1 MSTIRIVTDSTADL
15 PAELRKSLG
24 VEMVPLEVLFGEE
37 SFLDSVTIGPD
48 EFYSKL
54 AVSHQLPKTSQ
65 PSTLSFKEMYERI
78 LAETPG
84 ATIISIHLSASLSG
98 TYQSAVIGSTMVE
111 TADGSEPDITVIDSK
126 SASIG
131 IGVLVRRAAEMVQR
145 GCSKEEIL
153 QEVER
158 LRAETKIY
166 FLVDT
171 LEFLQKGGR
180 IGRAS
185 AVLGSLLN
193 IKPILAIDDDGFVTS
208 VDKVRGQKKAMARI
222 IELIGQSFT
231 EQEPLVMTIAYAQR
245 REMADE
251 LAVMMKER
259 YNIALEYLFELGPV
273 IGTHAGPGTVG
284 LFMHRV

>member
-1 MSTIRIVTDSTADL
+1 MSTIRIVTDSTADM
-15 PAELRKSLG
+15 PADLRKSLG
-24 VEMVPLEVLFGEE
+24 IEMVPLEVIFGEE
-37 SFLDSVTIGPD
+37 SFLDSVTLGPD

-54 AVSHQLPKTSQ
+54 AASDQMPKTSQ
-65 PSTLSFKEMYERI
+65 PSTLSFKETYERI
-78 LAETPG
+78 LAETPN
-84 ATIISIHLSASLSG
+84 ASIISIHLSASLSG

-131 IGVLVRRAAEMVQR
+131 ISVLVRRAAEMAQK

-153 QEVER
+153 QEIER

-171 LEFLQKGGR
+171 LEYLQKGGR

-208 VDKVRGQKKAMARI
+208 VDKVRGQKKAMSRI
-222 IELIGQSFT
+222 IELIGQSFSN
-231 EQEPLVMTIAYAQR
+231 EEPLVMTIAYAQR
-245 REMADE
+245 RDLADD
-251 LAVMMKER
+251 LSAMMKER
-259 YNIALEYLFELGPV
+259 YNIVTEFVFELGPV

-284 LFMHRV
+284 LFVHRV